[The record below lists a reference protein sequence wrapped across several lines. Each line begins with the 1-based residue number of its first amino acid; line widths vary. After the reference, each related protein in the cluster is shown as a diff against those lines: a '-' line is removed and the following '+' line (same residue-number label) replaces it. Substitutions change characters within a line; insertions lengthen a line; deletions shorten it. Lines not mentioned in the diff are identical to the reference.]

1 MTLTPGTLSAT
12 VVSFVA
18 LGFFVGRITS
28 APDGANSGDDSSA
41 VVDTRPA
48 RPGQAL
54 AGNDSP
60 SRRVVDQR
68 RTTRD
73 SISTQEQR
81 RIRIEDIM
89 RGENALDRGRA
100 LLAYI
105 DQLGPDDFEDAVA
118 HFRSLGIT
126 ESRMGE
132 YAMLLTAWAKTDPI
146 KALEYA
152 QANTQGDFAR
162 NTILSS
168 WASADPEA
176 AIRWATTNHTG
187 DGPNPHLAGVIRGL
201 AAQDPAR
208 ATELLTSMPRSQ
220 ERGQALDG
228 MLPHLLAMGAAETR
242 DWINQIDD
250 ESLRNGA
257 LERSAVRIAALDP
270 EIAADMLLANP
281 GQAADRRFDDVY
293 QQWASKDQAAAFA
306 SMNRLPRGEMRSNA
320 LRGILSNTA
329 LANPQAAVTL
339 LDTYSGDVNDRVIR
353 SVAWSAFAQD
363 PSVTADLIARY
374 SDPDTQ
380 NRMYRRTLNVWLD
393 RDPDAAKAWINS
405 NPLPENVRNDLAE
418 RIQ

>member
-1 MTLTPGTLSAT
+1 MNLPPVTLSAA
-12 VVSFVA
+12 VIAFVA
-18 LGFFVGRITS
+18 VGFFAGRITS
-28 APDGANSGDDSSA
+28 APDGPNSGDDSSA
-41 VVDTRPA
+41 VLDTRPA

-54 AGNDSP
+54 AENDST
-60 SRRVVDQR
+60 SQRVVDQR
-68 RTTRD
+68 RTSRVGL
-73 SISTQEQR
+73 STPEQR
-81 RIRIEDIM
+81 KDRIEAIM

-105 DQLGPDDFEDAVA
+105 DQLGPDEFEDAVA

-126 ESRMGE
+126 QDRMGE
-132 YAMLLTAWAKTDPI
+132 YAMLLTAWAKADPI
-146 KALEYA
+146 KALDYA

-176 AIRWATTNHTG
+176 AIRWATNNHTG
-187 DGPNPHLAGVIRGL
+187 DGPNPYLAGVIRGL

-228 MLPHLLAMGAAETR
+228 ILPHLLAMGAAETR
-242 DWINQIDD
+242 EWINKIDD

-257 LERSAVRIAALDP
+257 LERSAVRMAAIDP
-270 EIAADMLLANP
+270 EMAADMLLANP

-293 QQWASKDQAAAFA
+293 QQWASKDQAAALA
-306 SMNRLPRGEMRSNA
+306 SMNALPKGNMRSNA
-320 LRGILSNTA
+320 LRGIVSNTA
-329 LANPQAAVTL
+329 LANPQAAVAL
-339 LDTYSGDVNDRVIR
+339 LDTYAGDVNDRVIR
-353 SVAWSAFAQD
+353 SAAWSSFRQD
-363 PSVTADLIARY
+363 PSVTAGLISRY
-374 SDPDTQ
+374 SDPATQ

-393 RDPDAAKAWINS
+393 RDPEAAKAWINS

-418 RIQ
+418 RLQ